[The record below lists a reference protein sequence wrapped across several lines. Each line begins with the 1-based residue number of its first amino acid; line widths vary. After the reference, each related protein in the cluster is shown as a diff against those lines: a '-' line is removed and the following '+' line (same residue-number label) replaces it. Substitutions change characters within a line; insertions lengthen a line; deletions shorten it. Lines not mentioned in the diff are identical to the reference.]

1 MDKYEYNLKKDQMK
15 ALVAEGN
22 YNAAAEIADSINWRK
37 EKNVNLLVKAG
48 DIYAKLKRYD
58 EAKEILLM
66 AYDRSPIGR
75 MIIYR
80 LAEISIKMKDL
91 EEAEEYYNE
100 FVEIAPH
107 DNLKYVLRYKMSRA
121 NQADLPTR
129 IAILE
134 ELKEAEYT
142 EEWAYQLAYLYHQ
155 AGEIEKCIDTCDE
168 LILWFGEGVYVERA
182 LELKMLY
189 QPLSKAQEDKYR
201 SFRQR
206 RDGLKEVYPREE
218 ASVRIPIVQE
228 TVEKFNTANLQEEL
242 KKNMQQIMEATEK
255 EVVDDTMDN
264 IKKMVEE
271 IPYLQM
277 PNHEERAEETSGH
290 IETDAEIDGS
300 LRSHFQEMLSEDSDT
315 RYGMPDENGA
325 GGLQSG
331 GQMSIEAVLSGW
343 EKTRRAAQAALQRAQ
358 QQKLESAKAR
368 AMREAEDIMDRLADV
383 IPKLDAGITPTQLMQ
398 GEYLQEETISNEERA
413 GRYMADMNQMLQQQ
427 IDKLQG
433 EARAEEETEH
443 ELMRKIKQAKPNFDE
458 QIGLRAY
465 VPKQF
470 EYTPPETE
478 PHFPE
483 EPDLTAQTG
492 DLPEV
497 FSPQAPKEFE
507 EPEELCA
514 EPGEKEEVSEEERL
528 DTLAADFLKRNRQD
542 TDHPEEEVPELS
554 EDLTEEMRLA
564 EAEFYGVSVEELE
577 QSAGLKKSPE
587 DETVKPEAS
596 LLKQDTKE
604 IRAEEIEQALK
615 ETVPKQPQVT
625 GKRQENEK
633 KQPQQTKLT
642 EEQKAVFSYFVPV
655 AGMERQIC
663 EVLSHTTQ
671 RFAAGKASAEGNILI
686 QGGAGCGK
694 TVLAAALI
702 KALQKEEKHLNG
714 KVGKIDAGILN
725 KKDLTKMLKK
735 VAGGCLIIERAGG
748 ISRETAVKLSLL
760 LEQDDSG
767 VLVIMEDTRNGLDTA
782 LGQDDGFAKK
792 FTEKIKIP
800 VFTSDELVEFGKAYA
815 HDLDYEID
823 NMGVL
828 ALYNRISNIQ
838 RLDQPTT
845 LTEVK
850 EIVDEAIEKAEKKSL
865 KKAFSIITSRRYT
878 ENDYI
883 LLREKDF
890 EE

>member
-1 MDKYEYNLKKDQMK
+1 M
-15 ALVAEGN
+15 
-22 YNAAAEIADSINWRK
+22 
-37 EKNVNLLVKAG
+37 
-48 DIYAKLKRYD
+48 
-58 EAKEILLM
+58 
-66 AYDRSPIGR
+66 
-75 MIIYR
+75 
-80 LAEISIKMKDL
+80 
-91 EEAEEYYNE
+91 
-100 FVEIAPH
+100 
-107 DNLKYVLRYKMSRA
+107 
-121 NQADLPTR
+121 
-129 IAILE
+129 
-134 ELKEAEYT
+134 
-142 EEWAYQLAYLYHQ
+142 
-155 AGEIEKCIDTCDE
+155 
-168 LILWFGEGVYVERA
+168 
-182 LELKMLY
+182 
-189 QPLSKAQEDKYR
+189 
-201 SFRQR
+201 
-206 RDGLKEVYPREE
+206 
-218 ASVRIPIVQE
+218 
-228 TVEKFNTANLQEEL
+228 
-242 KKNMQQIMEATEK
+242 
-255 EVVDDTMDN
+255 
-264 IKKMVEE
+264 
-271 IPYLQM
+271 
-277 PNHEERAEETSGH
+277 
-290 IETDAEIDGS
+290 
-300 LRSHFQEMLSEDSDT
+300 
-315 RYGMPDENGA
+315 
-325 GGLQSG
+325 
-331 GQMSIEAVLSGW
+331 
-343 EKTRRAAQAALQRAQ
+343 
-358 QQKLESAKAR
+358 
-368 AMREAEDIMDRLADV
+368 
-383 IPKLDAGITPTQLMQ
+383 
-398 GEYLQEETISNEERA
+398 
-413 GRYMADMNQMLQQQ
+413 
-427 IDKLQG
+427 
-433 EARAEEETEH
+433 
-443 ELMRKIKQAKPNFDE
+443 
-458 QIGLRAY
+458 
-465 VPKQF
+465 
-470 EYTPPETE
+470 
-478 PHFPE
+478 
-483 EPDLTAQTG
+483 TAQTG

-507 EPEELCA
+507 EPEELRA

-542 TDHPEEEVPELS
+542 TDHPEEEVAELS

-577 QSAGLKKSPE
+577 QSAGLKKPPE

-596 LLKQDTKE
+596 LIKQDTKE

-625 GKRQENEK
+625 GKRQGNEK
-633 KQPQQTKLT
+633 NQPQQTKLT

-767 VLVIMEDTRNGLDTA
+767 VLVIMEDTRSGLDTA

>member
-315 RYGMPDENGA
+315 HYGMPDENGA

-497 FSPQAPKEFE
+497 FSPQAPKEYE

-702 KALQKEEKHLNG
+702 KALQKEKKHLNG

>member
-1 MDKYEYNLKKDQMK
+1 
-15 ALVAEGN
+15 
-22 YNAAAEIADSINWRK
+22 
-37 EKNVNLLVKAG
+37 
-48 DIYAKLKRYD
+48 
-58 EAKEILLM
+58 
-66 AYDRSPIGR
+66 
-75 MIIYR
+75 
-80 LAEISIKMKDL
+80 
-91 EEAEEYYNE
+91 
-100 FVEIAPH
+100 
-107 DNLKYVLRYKMSRA
+107 
-121 NQADLPTR
+121 
-129 IAILE
+129 
-134 ELKEAEYT
+134 
-142 EEWAYQLAYLYHQ
+142 
-155 AGEIEKCIDTCDE
+155 
-168 LILWFGEGVYVERA
+168 
-182 LELKMLY
+182 
-189 QPLSKAQEDKYR
+189 
-201 SFRQR
+201 
-206 RDGLKEVYPREE
+206 
-218 ASVRIPIVQE
+218 
-228 TVEKFNTANLQEEL
+228 
-242 KKNMQQIMEATEK
+242 
-255 EVVDDTMDN
+255 
-264 IKKMVEE
+264 
-271 IPYLQM
+271 
-277 PNHEERAEETSGH
+277 
-290 IETDAEIDGS
+290 
-300 LRSHFQEMLSEDSDT
+300 
-315 RYGMPDENGA
+315 
-325 GGLQSG
+325 
-331 GQMSIEAVLSGW
+331 MSIEAVLSGW

-383 IPKLDAGITPTQLMQ
+383 IPKLDAGITPMQLMQ
-398 GEYLQEETISNEERA
+398 KEHLQEETISNEERA
-413 GRYMADMNQMLQQQ
+413 GRYVADMNQILQQQ
-427 IDKLQG
+427 IDKLKG

-465 VPKQF
+465 VPTQF
-470 EYTPPETE
+470 EHTPPETE
-478 PHFPE
+478 PHFLE

-507 EPEELCA
+507 EPEELRA

-542 TDHPEEEVPELS
+542 TDHSEEEVAELS

-577 QSAGLKKSPE
+577 QSAGLKKPPE

-596 LLKQDTKE
+596 LIKQDTKE

-767 VLVIMEDTRNGLDTA
+767 VLVIMEDTRSGLDKA

>member
-1 MDKYEYNLKKDQMK
+1 M
-15 ALVAEGN
+15 
-22 YNAAAEIADSINWRK
+22 
-37 EKNVNLLVKAG
+37 
-48 DIYAKLKRYD
+48 
-58 EAKEILLM
+58 
-66 AYDRSPIGR
+66 
-75 MIIYR
+75 
-80 LAEISIKMKDL
+80 
-91 EEAEEYYNE
+91 
-100 FVEIAPH
+100 
-107 DNLKYVLRYKMSRA
+107 
-121 NQADLPTR
+121 
-129 IAILE
+129 
-134 ELKEAEYT
+134 
-142 EEWAYQLAYLYHQ
+142 
-155 AGEIEKCIDTCDE
+155 
-168 LILWFGEGVYVERA
+168 
-182 LELKMLY
+182 
-189 QPLSKAQEDKYR
+189 
-201 SFRQR
+201 
-206 RDGLKEVYPREE
+206 
-218 ASVRIPIVQE
+218 
-228 TVEKFNTANLQEEL
+228 
-242 KKNMQQIMEATEK
+242 
-255 EVVDDTMDN
+255 
-264 IKKMVEE
+264 
-271 IPYLQM
+271 
-277 PNHEERAEETSGH
+277 
-290 IETDAEIDGS
+290 
-300 LRSHFQEMLSEDSDT
+300 
-315 RYGMPDENGA
+315 
-325 GGLQSG
+325 
-331 GQMSIEAVLSGW
+331 
-343 EKTRRAAQAALQRAQ
+343 
-358 QQKLESAKAR
+358 
-368 AMREAEDIMDRLADV
+368 
-383 IPKLDAGITPTQLMQ
+383 QLMQ
-398 GEYLQEETISNEERA
+398 KEHLQEETISNEERA
-413 GRYMADMNQMLQQQ
+413 GRYVADMNQILQQQ
-427 IDKLQG
+427 IDKLKG

-465 VPKQF
+465 VPTQF
-470 EYTPPETE
+470 EHTPPETE
-478 PHFPE
+478 PHFLE

-507 EPEELCA
+507 EPEELRA

-542 TDHPEEEVPELS
+542 TDHPEEEVAELS

-577 QSAGLKKSPE
+577 QSAGLKKPPE

-596 LLKQDTKE
+596 LIKQDTKE

-767 VLVIMEDTRNGLDTA
+767 VLVIMEDTRSGLDTA

>member
-91 EEAEEYYNE
+91 EEAEDYYNE

-218 ASVRIPIVQE
+218 TSVRIPVVQE

-242 KKNMQQIMEATEK
+242 KKSMQQIMDATEK
-255 EVVDDTMDN
+255 EAVDDTMDN
-264 IKKMVEE
+264 IKKMVGE

-277 PNHEERAEETSGH
+277 PNHEERAEETSEH

-315 RYGMPDENGA
+315 RYGMPDENGT
-325 GGLQSG
+325 GELQSG

-383 IPKLDAGITPTQLMQ
+383 IPKLDAGITPMQLMQ
-398 GEYLQEETISNEERA
+398 KEHLQEETISNEERA
-413 GRYMADMNQMLQQQ
+413 GRYVADMNQILQQQ
-427 IDKLQG
+427 IDKLKG

-465 VPKQF
+465 VPTQF
-470 EYTPPETE
+470 EHTPPETE

-507 EPEELCA
+507 EPEELRA

-542 TDHPEEEVPELS
+542 TDHPEEEVAELS

-577 QSAGLKKSPE
+577 QSAGLKKPPE

-596 LLKQDTKE
+596 LIKQDTKE

-767 VLVIMEDTRNGLDTA
+767 VLVIMEDTRSGLDTA

>member
-168 LILWFGEGVYVERA
+168 LILWFGEGIYVERA

-218 ASVRIPIVQE
+218 TSVRIPVVQE

-242 KKNMQQIMEATEK
+242 KKSMQQIMDATEK
-255 EVVDDTMDN
+255 EAVDDTMDN
-264 IKKMVEE
+264 IKKMVGE

-277 PNHEERAEETSGH
+277 PNHEERAEETSEH

-315 RYGMPDENGA
+315 RYGMPDENGT
-325 GGLQSG
+325 GELQSG

-343 EKTRRAAQAALQRAQ
+343 EKTRRAAQAAQQRAQ

-383 IPKLDAGITPTQLMQ
+383 IPKLDAGITPMQLMQ
-398 GEYLQEETISNEERA
+398 KEHLQEETISNEERA
-413 GRYMADMNQMLQQQ
+413 GRYVADMNQILQQQ
-427 IDKLQG
+427 IDKLKG

-465 VPKQF
+465 VPTQF
-470 EYTPPETE
+470 EHTPPETE
-478 PHFPE
+478 PHFLE

-507 EPEELCA
+507 EPEELRA

-542 TDHPEEEVPELS
+542 TDHPEEEVAELS

-577 QSAGLKKSPE
+577 QSAGLKKPPE

-596 LLKQDTKE
+596 LIKQDTKE

-767 VLVIMEDTRNGLDTA
+767 VLVIMEDTRSGLDTA

>member
-218 ASVRIPIVQE
+218 TSVRIPVVQE

-242 KKNMQQIMEATEK
+242 KKSMQQIMDATEK
-255 EVVDDTMDN
+255 EAVDDTMDN
-264 IKKMVEE
+264 IKKMVGE

-277 PNHEERAEETSGH
+277 PNHEERAEETSEH

-315 RYGMPDENGA
+315 RYGMPDENGT
-325 GGLQSG
+325 GELQSG

-383 IPKLDAGITPTQLMQ
+383 IPKLDAGITPMQLMQ
-398 GEYLQEETISNEERA
+398 KEHLQEETISNEERA
-413 GRYMADMNQMLQQQ
+413 GRYVADMNQILQQQ
-427 IDKLQG
+427 IDKLKG

-465 VPKQF
+465 VPTQF
-470 EYTPPETE
+470 EHTPPETE
-478 PHFPE
+478 PHFLE

-507 EPEELCA
+507 EPEELRA

-542 TDHPEEEVPELS
+542 TDHPEEEVAELS

-577 QSAGLKKSPE
+577 QSAGLKKPPE

-596 LLKQDTKE
+596 LIKQDTKE

-633 KQPQQTKLT
+633 NQPQQTKLT

-767 VLVIMEDTRNGLDTA
+767 VLVIMEDTRSGLDTA

>member
-218 ASVRIPIVQE
+218 TSVRIPVVQE

-242 KKNMQQIMEATEK
+242 KKSMQQIMDATEK
-255 EVVDDTMDN
+255 EAVDDTMDN
-264 IKKMVEE
+264 IKKMVGE

-277 PNHEERAEETSGH
+277 PNHEERAEETSEH

-315 RYGMPDENGA
+315 RYGMPDENGT
-325 GGLQSG
+325 GELQSG

-383 IPKLDAGITPTQLMQ
+383 IPKLDAGITPMQLMQ
-398 GEYLQEETISNEERA
+398 KEHLQEETISNEERA
-413 GRYMADMNQMLQQQ
+413 GRYVADMNQILQQQ
-427 IDKLQG
+427 IDKLKG

-465 VPKQF
+465 VPTQF
-470 EYTPPETE
+470 EHTPPETE

-507 EPEELCA
+507 EPEELRA

-542 TDHPEEEVPELS
+542 TDHPEEEVAELS

-577 QSAGLKKSPE
+577 QSAGLKKPPE

-596 LLKQDTKE
+596 LIKQDTKE

-633 KQPQQTKLT
+633 KQPQQPKLT

-767 VLVIMEDTRNGLDTA
+767 VLVIMEDTRSGLDTA

>member
-1 MDKYEYNLKKDQMK
+1 MK

-218 ASVRIPIVQE
+218 TSVRIPVVQE

-242 KKNMQQIMEATEK
+242 KKSMQQIMDATEK
-255 EVVDDTMDN
+255 EAVDDTMDN
-264 IKKMVEE
+264 IKKMVGE

-277 PNHEERAEETSGH
+277 PNHEERAEETSEH

-315 RYGMPDENGA
+315 RYGMPDENGT
-325 GGLQSG
+325 GELQSG

-383 IPKLDAGITPTQLMQ
+383 IPKLDAGITPMQLMQ
-398 GEYLQEETISNEERA
+398 KEHLQEETISNEERA
-413 GRYMADMNQMLQQQ
+413 GRYVADMNQILQQQ
-427 IDKLQG
+427 IDKLKG

-465 VPKQF
+465 VPTQF
-470 EYTPPETE
+470 EHTPPETE
-478 PHFPE
+478 PHFLE

-507 EPEELCA
+507 EPEELRA

-542 TDHPEEEVPELS
+542 TDHSEEEVAELS

-577 QSAGLKKSPE
+577 QSAGLKKPPE

-596 LLKQDTKE
+596 LIKQDTKE

-767 VLVIMEDTRNGLDTA
+767 VLVIMEDTRSGLDTA